1 MLYCSFFDGCKG
13 IEYFAEKVRTGMV
26 SPVKRG
32 FLDLC
37 EEICVF
43 TTTETCAL
51 WFLALWF
58 FYDNRD
64 NWNNRKNGRNGGCHE
79 VTYNKDNR
87 HYSAPDGVLPL
98 VVFTPYGFLRQHR
111 QRKQQEQRVSAKKV
125 SVDACNRVGMIL
137 S

>member
-1 MLYCSFFDGCKG
+1 MF
-13 IEYFAEKVRTGMV
+13 

-43 TTTETCAL
+43 TTTETRL
-51 WFLALWF
+51 VFLPLVF
-58 FYDNRD
+58 FPPVVFYDNGD
-64 NWNNRKNGRNGGCHE
+64 NGNNRKNGRNGGCHE

-87 HYSAPDGVLPL
+87 HYSAPDGVYPL
-98 VVFTPYGFLRQHR
+98 WLFTTT
-111 QRKQQEQRVSAKKV
+111 ETV
-125 SVDACNRVGMIL
+125 L